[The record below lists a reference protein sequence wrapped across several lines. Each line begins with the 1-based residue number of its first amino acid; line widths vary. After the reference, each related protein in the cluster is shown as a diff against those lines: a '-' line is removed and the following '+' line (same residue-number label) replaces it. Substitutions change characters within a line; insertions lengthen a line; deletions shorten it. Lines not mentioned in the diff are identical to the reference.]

1 MRFQCGVKKWKIAI
15 SSNIKSGSRSIFR
28 ICQSVTQS
36 VSHSFSF
43 RHSVRLNSLE
53 CIFSA
58 AAASLPPWLPAC
70 LLHSLT
76 VSQSVSPELSTY
88 IRPRP
93 FLRPPSATFP
103 PPSAVA
109 LQWTFSWT
117 LLCCCW
123 LSVRH
128 LHSSYP
134 VTHPDARPIISS
146 IYWTSCDPY
155 WDCWCP
161 RPFDRGFV
169 LALQN
174 PSSMQLSVYL
184 SLAVKYN
191 SIQWDP

>member
-43 RHSVRLNSLE
+43 RHSVRLNSSE

-93 FLRPPSATFP
+93 FLRPPAAIFP

-117 LLCCCW
+117 LLCCCR

-134 VTHPDARPIISS
+134 VTHPDARPPAHHFVDILNKLWSVLGLLMSPSVRPGFRPCPAESFIYATIRRS
-146 IYWTSCDPY
+146 I
-155 WDCWCP
+155 P
-161 RPFDRGFV
+161 RC
-169 LALQN
+169 Q
-174 PSSMQLSVYL
+174 
-184 SLAVKYN
+184 
-191 SIQWDP
+191 I